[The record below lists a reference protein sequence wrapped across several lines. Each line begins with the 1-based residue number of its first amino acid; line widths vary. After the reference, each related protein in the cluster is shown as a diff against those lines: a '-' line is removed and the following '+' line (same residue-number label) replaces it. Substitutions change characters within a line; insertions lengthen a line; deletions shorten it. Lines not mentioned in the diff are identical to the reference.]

1 MPQNEYNGVLYFLP
15 IQYSHNSSLKIA
27 YSEEYDN
34 HFNVLVLGYLL
45 TDEQNC
51 FEFNF

>member
-1 MPQNEYNGVLYFLP
+1 MNTMEYYTSFL
-15 IQYSHNSSLKIA
+15 SSTHNSSLKIA

-51 FEFNF
+51 FEAEPTGP

>member
-1 MPQNEYNGVLYFLP
+1 MPQNEYNGILYFLP

-34 HFNVLVLGYLL
+34 SSFQCISSRLSAHR
-45 TDEQNC
+45 
-51 FEFNF
+51 